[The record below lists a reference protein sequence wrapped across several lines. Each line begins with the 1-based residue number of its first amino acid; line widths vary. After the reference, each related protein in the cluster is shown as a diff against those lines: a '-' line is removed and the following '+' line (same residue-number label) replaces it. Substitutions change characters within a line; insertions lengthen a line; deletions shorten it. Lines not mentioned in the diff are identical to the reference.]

1 MSASKDLLPKMTPT
15 ETSLDAAT
23 ELDAFHPTPSSA
35 SWAKRRVDPDQ
46 DELERERV
54 CFPAFHQKEEQMK
67 PLSEQ
72 LAELSVRAKGAEDAF
87 AAAKKEARDK
97 IEARRAEALS
107 AAKTAVEKVNQ
118 QIKSA
123 GESAT
128 RDTKALQAK
137 ITADVNALKAHVV
150 EAKHGLDVKLA
161 EKRAD
166 LLETDAGFAIDYAIA
181 SVEQAR
187 LAVLD
192 AIDGRLAADQAKRS

>member
-1 MSASKDLLPKMTPT
+1 
-15 ETSLDAAT
+15 
-23 ELDAFHPTPSSA
+23 
-35 SWAKRRVDPDQ
+35 
-46 DELERERV
+46 
-54 CFPAFHQKEEQMK
+54 MK

-87 AAAKKEARDK
+87 EGAKKEARDK
-97 IEARRAEALS
+97 IEARKAEALS

-161 EKRAD
+161 EKNAE
-166 LLETDAGFAIDYAIA
+166 LLEDDAGFAIDYAIA
-181 SVEQAR
+181 SIEQAR

-192 AIDGRLAADQAKRS
+192 AVDGRLAAEQAKRS

>member
-1 MSASKDLLPKMTPT
+1 
-15 ETSLDAAT
+15 
-23 ELDAFHPTPSSA
+23 
-35 SWAKRRVDPDQ
+35 
-46 DELERERV
+46 
-54 CFPAFHQKEEQMK
+54 MK

-72 LAELSVRAKGAEDAF
+72 LAELSVRAKGAENAF
-87 AAAKKEARDK
+87 EGAKKEARDK
-97 IEARRAEALS
+97 IEARKAEALS

-123 GESAT
+123 GEFAA

-161 EKRAD
+161 EKNAE
-166 LLETDAGFAIDYAIA
+166 LLEEDAGFAIDYAIA
-181 SVEQAR
+181 SIEQAR

-192 AIDGRLAADQAKRS
+192 AVDGRLAAEQAKRS

>member
-1 MSASKDLLPKMTPT
+1 
-15 ETSLDAAT
+15 
-23 ELDAFHPTPSSA
+23 
-35 SWAKRRVDPDQ
+35 
-46 DELERERV
+46 
-54 CFPAFHQKEEQMK
+54 MK

-72 LAELSVRAKGAEDAF
+72 LAELSARAKGTEDAF
-87 AAAKKEARDK
+87 EGAKKEAHDK
-97 IEARRAEALS
+97 IGARKAEALS

-161 EKRAD
+161 EKNAE
-166 LLETDAGFAIDYAIA
+166 LLEEDAGFAIDYAIA
-181 SVEQAR
+181 SIEQAR

-192 AIDGRLAADQAKRS
+192 AVDGRLAAEQAKRS

>member
-1 MSASKDLLPKMTPT
+1 M
-15 ETSLDAAT
+15 
-23 ELDAFHPTPSSA
+23 
-35 SWAKRRVDPDQ
+35 
-46 DELERERV
+46 
-54 CFPAFHQKEEQMK
+54 
-67 PLSEQ
+67 
-72 LAELSVRAKGAEDAF
+72 
-87 AAAKKEARDK
+87 
-97 IEARRAEALS
+97 
-107 AAKTAVEKVNQ
+107 NQ

-137 ITADVNALKAHVV
+137 ITADMDALKAHVV

-166 LLETDAGFAIDYAIA
+166 VLESDAGFSIDYAIA

-192 AIDGRLAADQAKRS
+192 AIDGRLAAEQVKRA